1 MDFTKLAA
9 RLETVATKGRTIYY
23 SDLVAEFGLPPLDG
37 AWTSH
42 PLSAAFDRLDRED
55 AEANRPF
62 RTSVVIAKDL
72 NRPGDGF
79 FKSLFE
85 LKHVSAKSENQKME
99 VFAREFQAASQ
110 YPWGET

>member
-1 MDFTKLAA
+1 MDISKLAA
-9 RLETVATKGRTIYY
+9 RLESAAKRRRTIYY
-23 SDLVAEFGLPPLDG
+23 SELVVEFGLPPLDG

-42 PLSAAFDRLDRED
+42 PLSAMFDRLDRED

-62 RTSVVIAKDL
+62 RTSVVIAKEL

-110 YPWGET
+110 YPWGTT